1 MRSIS
6 ELNVLLNFVT
16 RNSRIT
22 NSGLDPLTSAQE
34 SESVMLGAIP
44 NCSEREGSSSCDDN
58 VARSRLPPWSR
69 GTEISHR
76 ILGTIIVV
84 IGYAYDLLYDLLV
97 EMMNSL
103 YRLMQ

>member
-1 MRSIS
+1 MRSIA

-34 SESVMLGAIP
+34 SKSAMLGAIP

-69 GTEISHR
+69 EIGISHR
-76 ILGTIIVV
+76 ILETIIVV
-84 IGYAYDLLYDLLV
+84 IRFA
-97 EMMNSL
+97 S
-103 YRLMQ
+103 